1 MGLLLSNSDPE
12 ISISLGM
19 TISMLLLRKKSFFI
33 LMYLCMVPIINVQQM
48 FDYGFVMNN
57 IDI

>member
-19 TISMLLLRKKSFFI
+19 IISVLLLRKKVLLYSHVP
-33 LMYLCMVPIINVQQM
+33 MYDTHNKCAINVWLW
-48 FDYGFVMNN
+48 FCDE
-57 IDI
+57 